1 MRGETMADRTDSPVW
16 NLPIAITVFR
26 IFLVPI
32 LVVVLLTKE
41 PFGRDQ
47 DLLGLGI
54 FLVAAL
60 SDWLDGWLAR
70 RRGQVTTLGA
80 LLDPVADKLLT
91 SAAFIS
97 LVEMDLAPAWMV
109 VIIVGREFAVSGL
122 RSVAASH
129 QVPFGASRW
138 GKGKTASQVV
148 AISLLI
154 VTGRLGE
161 FRWLGI
167 MSLWVVMALALL
179 SAADYFYRFLGTILS
194 SRPGAGQGAD
204 HE

>member
-1 MRGETMADRTDSPVW
+1 M
-16 NLPIAITVFR
+16 
-26 IFLVPI
+26 
-32 LVVVLLTKE
+32 
-41 PFGRDQ
+41 
-47 DLLGLGI
+47 
-54 FLVAAL
+54 
-60 SDWLDGWLAR
+60 
-70 RRGQVTTLGA
+70 
-80 LLDPVADKLLT
+80 
-91 SAAFIS
+91 
-97 LVEMDLAPAWMV
+97 
-109 VIIVGREFAVSGL
+109 
-122 RSVAASH
+122 AASH
-129 QVPFGASRW
+129 HVPFGASRW

>member
-1 MRGETMADRTDSPVW
+1 MTERTDSPVW

-47 DLLGLGI
+47 DLLGLAI
-54 FLVAAL
+54 FLVAAF

-97 LVEMDLAPAWMV
+97 LIEMGLAPAWMV

-122 RSVAASH
+122 RSVAST
-129 QVPFGASRW
+129 QGVPFGASRW

-154 VTGRLGE
+154 LTGRLGE
-161 FRWLGI
+161 YRWLGI
-167 MSLWVVMALALL
+167 LGLWVVMALALL
-179 SAADYFYRFLGTILS
+179 SAADYFYKFLGMVLRG
-194 SRPGAGQGAD
+194 SRQAGHGED
-204 HE
+204 VHE

>member
-1 MRGETMADRTDSPVW
+1 MTERTDSPVW

-26 IFLVPI
+26 IFLVPL

-41 PFGRDQ
+41 PFGVDQ
-47 DLLGLGI
+47 DLLGLAI
-54 FLVAAL
+54 FLVAAF

-80 LLDPVADKLLT
+80 LLDPVADNLLT
-91 SAAFIS
+91 SAAVIA
-97 LVEMDLAPAWMV
+97 LIEMGLAPAWMV

-122 RSVAASH
+122 RSVASTRG
-129 QVPFGASRW
+129 VPFGASRW

-154 VTGRLGE
+154 LTGRLGE
-161 FRWLGI
+161 YRWLGI
-167 MSLWVVMALALL
+167 FGLWVVMALALL
-179 SAADYFYRFLGTILS
+179 SAADYFYRFLGMVLRG
-194 SRPGAGQGAD
+194 SRQSGQGGD
-204 HE
+204 VHE

>member
-1 MRGETMADRTDSPVW
+1 MKVRESSAW
-16 NLPIAITVFR
+16 NLPNAITVFR
-26 IFLVPI
+26 IFLIPL

-41 PFGRDQ
+41 VFGRDQ
-47 DLLGLGI
+47 DILGLAI

-70 RRGQVTTLGA
+70 RRGQVTTLGT

-109 VIIVGREFAVSGL
+109 VIIIGREFAVSGL
-122 RSVAASH
+122 RSAASSRGMT
-129 QVPFGASRW
+129 FGASIW
-138 GKGKTASQVV
+138 GKYKTASQVV

-161 FRWLGI
+161 YKWLGE
-167 MSLWVVMALALL
+167 MALWVVMILALL
-179 SAADYFYRFLGTILS
+179 SAAHYCYRFLGVILAE
-194 SRPGAGQGAD
+194 PGQSETD
-204 HE
+204 